1 MLIIDNTT
9 VVVYS
14 YDELKSALEGT
25 YTYVYLG
32 SNITMTNGIKINRLT
47 KEVIINGTYEGIT
60 YRLED
65 KKSLSASDTITVSSN
80 ITTKITVCNLKF
92 IGYNYYGIIYIPDS
106 NTYKDTTIEYKN
118 IVYTGPQMAFNPYGL
133 TRFIDSTITIDDNKL
148 VTGNE
153 VAECNRIEI
162 GGNTTITHNSKGN
175 SAFWFRNSTPYLNI
189 LENANVVFN
198 SPNRELF
205 YGVTNLELN
214 ILNNAIFNITAH
226 NGMAYGNFGTGATNL
241 YPNSSL
247 IIKQTTQNG
256 SYSTWYSYGK
266 INVDTNASLRIIN
279 NFPNISA
286 SNYNINFSSSGSL
299 TLNNPK
305 EVVLYNSKANI
316 INTSGTLPFSFTF
329 NRLNLFTSSITI
341 NDNITKDTLPTYSW
355 HKSSDLITITG
366 TFNSTTATILTSTL
380 TKEDLQ
386 TLPSLTNF
394 VFANK
399 KILSIGDFPF
409 RASSIT
415 DEDKIVSGLTLP
427 NASVL
432 ITINDTSNIVL
443 ADDTG
448 KFTYNLDSAL
458 PIGTYIT
465 FNVKNY
471 QDLIYHTKKV
481 QIVYSGD
488 LTLDNATNMV
498 EFLLTPISLNPII
511 CPKKDDVNLIVT
523 DTRIN
528 KTSWNIYASVTKDF
542 ESLKGNIL
550 DASII
555 YVDDDNNQI
564 KLTET
569 PQKIYT
575 YTPNDDDLQVTIT
588 FTKDKHLLL
597 LLNSKVINNNTYQ
610 TSIIWSIEAN

>member
-32 SNITMTNGIKINRLT
+32 SNIPMTNGIKINRLT

-60 YRLED
+60 YSLED

-341 NDNITKDTLPTYSW
+341 NDNITKDTLPTYTW

-569 PQKIYT
+569 PKKIYT
-575 YTPNDDDLQVTIT
+575 YTPSNDDLQVIIT
-588 FTKDKHLLL
+588 FIKDKHLLL

>member
-47 KEVIINGTYEGIT
+47 KEVIINGTYEGVT
-60 YRLED
+60 YSLED
-65 KKSLSASDTITVSSN
+65 KKSLSASDTITISSN
-80 ITTKITVCNLKF
+80 VTTKITVCNVRF

-118 IVYTGPQMAFNPYGL
+118 IVYTGPQIAFNPYGL
-133 TRFIDSTITIDDNKL
+133 TRFIDCIVTIDDNTL

-175 SAFWFRNSTPYLNI
+175 SAFWFKNSTPYLNI

-214 ILNNAIFNITAH
+214 ILNNASFNVTTH

-266 INVDTNASLRIIN
+266 INIDTNASLRIIN
-279 NFPNISA
+279 DFPNIST

-355 HKSSDLITITG
+355 YKSSDLITITG

-380 TKEDLQ
+380 TEEDLQ
-386 TLPSLTNF
+386 TLPSLSNF

-399 KILSIGDFPF
+399 KTLSIGDFAF

-415 DEDKIVSGLTLP
+415 DEDTTLSGLTLP

-432 ITINDTSNIVL
+432 ITINDTSNVVL

-458 PIGTYIT
+458 PIGTNIT
-465 FNVKNY
+465 FNVKKY
-471 QDLIYHTKKV
+471 QDLIYHTKIV

-488 LTLDNATNMV
+488 LTLDSATNMV

-528 KTSWNIYASVTKDF
+528 KTPWNIYASITKDF

-564 KLTET
+564 KLTEI

-575 YTPNDDDLQVTIT
+575 YTPSDDDLQITIT
-588 FTKDKHLLL
+588 FIKDKHLLL

-610 TSIIWSIEAN
+610 TGIIWSIEAN

>member
-32 SNITMTNGIKINRLT
+32 SNIPMTNGIKINRLT

-60 YRLED
+60 YSLED

-266 INVDTNASLRIIN
+266 INIDTNASLRIIN
-279 NFPNISA
+279 NFPNISV

-299 TLNNPK
+299 TLNNPN

-341 NDNITKDTLPTYSW
+341 NDNITKDTLPTYTW

-569 PQKIYT
+569 PKKIYT
-575 YTPNDDDLQVTIT
+575 YTPSNDDLQVIIT
-588 FTKDKHLLL
+588 FIKDKHLLL

>member
-60 YRLED
+60 YSLED

-266 INVDTNASLRIIN
+266 INIDTNASLRIIN
-279 NFPNISA
+279 NFPNISV

-299 TLNNPK
+299 TLNNPN

-341 NDNITKDTLPTYSW
+341 NDNITKDTLPTYTW

-569 PQKIYT
+569 PKKIYT
-575 YTPNDDDLQVTIT
+575 YTPSNDDLQVIIT
-588 FTKDKHLLL
+588 FIKDKHLLL